1 MNQKEKG
8 IFMQLNKGGDL
19 QWDLKRIRLKIEKR
33 RLLNGALS
41 YLKHRGSA
49 RRETL

>member
-1 MNQKEKG
+1 VGLKTDKTEDRKEKAPY
-8 IFMQLNKGGDL
+8 
-19 QWDLKRIRLKIEKR
+19 
-33 RLLNGALS
+33 GALS